1 MELGLKNKL
10 ALVTGSTAGI
20 GYAIAQ
26 GLLEEGAKVII
37 NGRTQRR
44 VDEAVAR
51 LKSAGNA
58 LGAAGDM
65 SSAAGAAHVAARVNA
80 VGPLDILV
88 NNVGSFEVKPLAEL
102 EDADWEAMFQLNV
115 MSSVRMSKAFLPGM
129 LERNWGRIVF
139 IASEQSA
146 KPNPVMLHYAMS
158 KAALVSIARGL
169 AESTKDTGVTV
180 NSVLAA
186 ATWSEGV
193 EVFITKMAHSQGVA
207 VETMKTDYFRGEAH
221 NSLLQR
227 FATTK
232 EIADQVIFLC
242 SANASAINGAAQRV
256 DGGVIRSML

>member
-1 MELGLKNKL
+1 MDLGIKDKL

-20 GYAIAQ
+20 GYAIAK
-26 GLLEEGAKVII
+26 GLLEEGAKVVI
-37 NGRTQRR
+37 NGRTRQR
-44 VDEAVAR
+44 VDEAVAK
-51 LKSAGNA
+51 LKSAGNVF
-58 LGAAGDM
+58 GAAGDM
-65 SSAAGAAHVAARVNA
+65 STAAAAAQVVARVNA
-80 VGPLDILV
+80 IGPLDILV
-88 NNVGSFEVKPLAEL
+88 NNVGYFEVKALAEL

-129 LERNWGRIVF
+129 LQRNWGRIVF

-158 KAALVSIARGL
+158 KAAQVSIARGL
-169 AESTKDTGVTV
+169 AESTRNTGVTV

-193 EVFITKMAHSQGVA
+193 EGFINKMAQCQGVA
-207 VETMKTDYFRGEAH
+207 VETMKADYFRGEAH

>member
-1 MELGLKNKL
+1 MDLGLKNKL

-20 GYAIAQ
+20 GFAIAR
-26 GLLEEGAKVII
+26 GLLDEGARVVI
-37 NGRTQRR
+37 NGRTQQRL
-44 VDEAVAR
+44 DEAVAK

-58 LGAAGDM
+58 LGAVGDM
-65 SSAAGAAHVAARVNA
+65 SIAAGAAQVVACVNA
-80 VGPLDILV
+80 IGPLDILV
-88 NNVGSFEVKPLAEL
+88 NNVGYFEVKPLAEL
-102 EDADWEAMFQLNV
+102 EDADWEMMFQTNV

-169 AESTKDTGVTV
+169 AESTKNTGVTV

-193 EVFITKMAHSQGVA
+193 EVFINKMAHSQGVA

-221 NSLLQR
+221 DSLLQR

-232 EIADQVIFLC
+232 EIADQVVFLC
-242 SANASAINGAAQRV
+242 SANASAVNGAAQRV
-256 DGGVIRSML
+256 DGGVIRSIM

>member
-1 MELGLKNKL
+1 MDLGIKNKL

-20 GYAIAQ
+20 GYAIAK
-26 GLLEEGAKVII
+26 GLLEEGARVVI
-37 NGRTQRR
+37 NGRSRQR
-44 VDEAVAR
+44 VDDAVAK
-51 LKSAGNA
+51 LKSAGDA

-65 SSAAGAAHVAARVNA
+65 ATAAGAAQVATSVNA

-88 NNVGSFEVKPLAEL
+88 NNVGCFEVKPLAEL

-129 LERNWGRIVF
+129 LERNRGRIVF

-186 ATWSEGV
+186 ATWSEGI
-193 EVFITKMAHSQGVA
+193 EVFINKMAQSQGVTP
-207 VETMKTDYFRGEAH
+207 ETMKAEYFRQEGL

-256 DGGVIRSML
+256 DGGIIRSML

>member
-1 MELGLKNKL
+1 MELGIKNKL

-20 GYAIAQ
+20 GFAIAQ
-26 GLLEEGAKVII
+26 GLLDEGARVII
-37 NGRTQRR
+37 NGRTPQR
-44 VDEAVAR
+44 VDAAVAR
-51 LKSAGNA
+51 LAAAGNA

-65 SSAAGAAHVAARVNA
+65 SSAAGAAQVAARVNA
-80 VGPLDILV
+80 IGALDILV
-88 NNVGSFEVKPLAEL
+88 NNVGYFEVKPLAEL
-102 EDADWEAMFQLNV
+102 ADADWEAMFQLNV

-129 LERNWGRIVF
+129 LARNWGRVVF

-158 KAALVSIARGL
+158 KAAQVSIARGL
-169 AESTKDTGVTV
+169 AESTRGTGVTV

-193 EVFITKMAHSQGVA
+193 EVFINKMAQSEGVA
-207 VETMKTDYFRGEAH
+207 VETMKADYFRGEAC

-227 FATTK
+227 FATPK
-232 EIADQVIFLC
+232 EIADQVVFLC

>member
-1 MELGLKNKL
+1 MDLGIRNKL

-20 GYAIAQ
+20 GYAIAK
-26 GLLEEGAKVII
+26 GLLEEGARVVV
-37 NGRTQRR
+37 NGRTKAR
-44 VDEAVAR
+44 VDEAVAK
-51 LKSAGNA
+51 LQSAGNV

-65 SSAAGAAHVAARVNA
+65 ATVAGAVKVIARVNA
-80 VGPLDILV
+80 IGPLDILV
-88 NNVGSFEVKPLAEL
+88 NNVGYFEVKPLAEL

-115 MSSVRMSKAFLPGM
+115 MSAVRMSKAFMPGM
-129 LERNWGRIVF
+129 LTRNSGRIVF

-158 KAALVSIARGL
+158 KAAVVSIARGL
-169 AESTKDTGVTV
+169 AESTKGTGVTV
-180 NSVLAA
+180 NSVLVG

-193 EVFITKMAHSQGVA
+193 EVFISKMALSQGVA
-207 VETMKTDYFRGEAH
+207 VETMKADYFRGEAH

-227 FATTK
+227 FATTT

-256 DGGVIRSML
+256 DGGVIRSMM